1 MVNKNQIQN
10 KKLKNIRR
18 RMIMMSNFVIQ
29 LKNYLNTP
37 DFTNFLEEKDI
48 IDIKLLNN
56 KLKMTLKNWI

>member
-18 RMIMMSNFVIQ
+18 RMIMMSSFVIQ

>member
-1 MVNKNQIQN
+1 MDNKNQIQN
-10 KKLKNIRR
+10 KKLKNMRR

-29 LKNYLNTP
+29 LKSYLNTP